1 LEYFEPNLTSHIQPD
16 DAGIIRTLKALYRK
30 AFCLR
35 AIELDETGQA
45 EIYKIDLLEAMM
57 LVTEAWNNV
66 QAVTIK
72 NCWNHTKIQPQV
84 DTNTYSSTPDTAT
97 TSYPSP
103 MADTR
108 AWMVVRTFAMLE
120 ELPLPNAERQLH
132 DTLGN
137 HYLAT
142 DWDPVLKIV
151 MDAENNISK
160 ALEGLDM
167 FTLRIFGCHLT
178 QLTLSHTPQITAT
191 PAQLSNV
198 EKDLSAAV
206 NNLKQH
212 KRIIGSPLT
221 LDEMLNPV
229 EEEEVGD
236 SDYSFEG
243 GDKAIIAQ
251 V

>member
-1 LEYFEPNLTSHIQPD
+1 
-16 DAGIIRTLKALYRK
+16 
-30 AFCLR
+30 
-35 AIELDETGQA
+35 
-45 EIYKIDLLEAMM
+45 
-57 LVTEAWNNV
+57 
-66 QAVTIK
+66 
-72 NCWNHTKIQPQV
+72 
-84 DTNTYSSTPDTAT
+84 
-97 TSYPSP
+97 

-160 ALEGLDM
+160 ALEGLNV

-198 EKDLSAAV
+198 EKDLSAAGHH
-206 NNLKQH
+206 LLWMKC
-212 KRIIGSPLT
+212 
-221 LDEMLNPV
+221 
-229 EEEEVGD
+229 
-236 SDYSFEG
+236 
-243 GDKAIIAQ
+243 
-251 V
+251 

>member
-1 LEYFEPNLTSHIQPD
+1 
-16 DAGIIRTLKALYRK
+16 
-30 AFCLR
+30 
-35 AIELDETGQA
+35 
-45 EIYKIDLLEAMM
+45 M

-120 ELPLPNAERQLH
+120 ELPL
-132 DTLGN
+132 
-137 HYLAT
+137 AT

-198 EKDLSAAV
+198 EKDLSAV
-206 NNLKQH
+206 WMKC
-212 KRIIGSPLT
+212 
-221 LDEMLNPV
+221 
-229 EEEEVGD
+229 
-236 SDYSFEG
+236 
-243 GDKAIIAQ
+243 
-251 V
+251 